1 MGSSRADLGEISAV
15 SHATCRAPQVSEHAC
30 WSSAFYG
37 RLISA
42 CLAAAGA
49 PADLVQLV
57 TGYGET
63 GAALVSAVDNMIFVG
78 STSVGKLVM
87 KAAADTLTPV
97 TLELGGKDPLVLLP
111 GADLASLVPSA
122 MRAGF
127 QASQSVVRGA

>member
-1 MGSSRADLGEISAV
+1 M
-15 SHATCRAPQVSEHAC
+15 
-30 WSSAFYG
+30 
-37 RLISA
+37 
-42 CLAAAGA
+42 
-49 PADLVQLV
+49 QLV

-87 KAAADTLTPV
+87 KTAADTLTPV

-127 QASQSVVRGA
+127 QASQSVVRGPYRGA